1 MSRCPDDLA
10 TPVECGVLGH
20 ASLRRADV
28 AIPRVPGQ
36 SGRGSR
42 VVFAVLVGLSIG
54 MMGSSV
60 VWGQEPPPNPT
71 PVTDGADSQG
81 GQAADPGG
89 ATDQQS
95 GPDATTD
102 PQGGQVLTQGPVHE
116 AFAAPVVHDP
126 KAGPIVPKGPPDPIQ
141 EMPPDQKPSG
151 QNIQWIP
158 GYWAWDI
165 TRNDYLW
172 VSGIWREPPP
182 STQWVPGYW
191 HQVDGGYQW
200 VPGSWM
206 PVSAGQTQGQVQAQG
221 QSQATYLP
229 PPPQSL
235 ESGPNT
241 PQPGPNVAWTPG
253 YWSWQQGGYVW
264 RPGFWA
270 AVQPNWIW
278 IPAHY
283 VWTPSGYLFVPGYWD
298 LPVANRGL
306 MFAPVYY
313 PQPVYAQ
320 PGFVFTPSISI
331 VGSAVTAN
339 LFVQAS
345 TNQYLFGNFYAQ
357 NFVGVGIVPWFSF
370 SFSVG
375 RPAYFDPLFSY
386 YAVVN
391 VRQNP
396 QWIVQVRRAYFLRRD
411 TPALRPPGTY
421 AEQIRIERNV
431 SITRNITVVDHRT
444 MGMPLDRLAA
454 DPIAGRNLRMVRV
467 SEAERQQLR
476 HQVAQLH
483 QVREQRLRQERAAA
497 RLGMTNR
504 PRTMSLPHSPIAAR
518 PAGHP
523 ADHADGGRAARPSPV
538 ETRRGG
544 SPHGKGRR
552 AKPGPRPRRGAAA
565 HRRGA
570 TPARRTRHDALQ
582 LDSPPAPLQPSA
594 DARVRTRPR
603 SGNAAPI
610 RDPSSSDGHRPS
622 ISSWGPSRHD
632 PARPVFFEGIIT
644 KAPSDYNHP
653 VRLRRIGGL
662 CRQRGRPPG
671 RKARPGRLA
680 TAGCGD

>member
-1 MSRCPDDLA
+1 
-10 TPVECGVLGH
+10 
-20 ASLRRADV
+20 V

-36 SGRGSR
+36 SGHGSR
-42 VVFAVLVGLSIG
+42 IVFAVLMVWSVG
-54 MMGSSV
+54 MMGSSTA
-60 VWGQEPPPNPT
+60 WGQEPPPNPT
-71 PVTDGADSQG
+71 PVTDGGDPQG
-81 GQAADPGG
+81 GQAAGQDPASDPQGG
-89 ATDQQS
+89 PGEA
-95 GPDATTD
+95 TD

-158 GYWAWDI
+158 GYWAWDV

-191 HQVDGGYQW
+191 HQVDGGNQW

-206 PVSAGQTQGQVQAQG
+206 PVSAGQSQGPGQGQAQG

-229 PPPQSL
+229 PPPASL
-235 ESGPNT
+235 EAGPNT

-253 YWSWQQGGYVW
+253 YWSWQQGGYAW

-331 VGSAVTAN
+331 VGSAVTGN

-357 NFVGVGIVPWFSF
+357 NFVSVGIVPWFSF
-370 SFSVG
+370 SFAMG
-375 RPAYFDPLFSY
+375 RPAYYDPLFSY

-391 VRQNP
+391 LRQNP
-396 QWIVQVRRAYFLRRD
+396 RWIAQVREAYVLRRD
-411 TPALRPPGTY
+411 NVAFRPPGTY

-431 SITRNITVVDHRT
+431 SITRNITVIDHRT
-444 MGMPLDRLAA
+444 MGMSLNRLAA

-476 HQVAQLH
+476 QKVAQLH
-483 QVREQRLRQERAAA
+483 QVREQRQHQEREAA
-497 RLGMTNR
+497 RSGMANR
-504 PRTMSLPHSPIAAR
+504 PRTMSLPHSPIAAHPAGARGARAAVAHRDEAERGSSGEREAREAR
-518 PAGHP
+518 PAAEAG
-523 ADHADGGRAARPSPV
+523 
-538 ETRRGG
+538 
-544 SPHGKGRR
+544 
-552 AKPGPRPRRGAAA
+552 RRGAPAGRNVGAA
-565 HRRGA
+565 NA
-570 TPARRTRHDALQ
+570 ARRPTTRQ
-582 LDSPPAPLQPSA
+582 PTRPAPTQ
-594 DARVRTRPR
+594 RGRTRPNEAEER
-603 SGNAAPI
+603 E
-610 RDPSSSDGHRPS
+610 RRP
-622 ISSWGPSRHD
+622 
-632 PARPVFFEGIIT
+632 
-644 KAPSDYNHP
+644 
-653 VRLRRIGGL
+653 
-662 CRQRGRPPG
+662 
-671 RKARPGRLA
+671 
-680 TAGCGD
+680 

>member
-1 MSRCPDDLA
+1 M
-10 TPVECGVLGH
+10 
-20 ASLRRADV
+20 
-28 AIPRVPGQ
+28 AIPRIPGQ

-42 VVFAVLVGLSIG
+42 VVFAVLMGCSVG
-54 MMGSSV
+54 MMGFSSL
-60 VWGQEPPPNPT
+60 WGQEPPPIPT
-71 PVTDGADSQG
+71 PVTDGTDPQG
-81 GQAADPGG
+81 GQAADPG
-89 ATDQQS
+89 
-95 GPDATTD
+95 ATTD

-126 KAGPIVPKGPPDPIQ
+126 KAGPIVPKGPPEPIQ

-151 QNIQWIP
+151 QNIQWVP

-172 VSGIWREPPP
+172 ISGIWREPPP

-191 HQVDGGYQW
+191 HEMDGGYQW

-206 PVSAGQTQGQVQAQG
+206 PTSAGPAQGQGQVQAQG
-221 QSQATYLP
+221 QSQASYLP

-270 AVQPNWIW
+270 AVQTNWIW

-331 VGSAVTAN
+331 VGSAVTGN

-357 NFVGVGIVPWFSF
+357 NYVSVGIVPWFSF
-370 SFSVG
+370 SFMTG
-375 RPAYFDPLFSY
+375 RPVYYDPLFSY

-396 QWIVQVRRAYFLRRD
+396 QWIVQVRQAYVLRRE

-431 SITRNITVVDHRT
+431 SITRNITVVDHRS
-444 MGMPLDRLAA
+444 MGMPLNRLAA

-476 HQVAQLH
+476 QNVAQLH
-483 QVREQRLRQERAAA
+483 QVREQRQHQEREAA
-497 RLGMTNR
+497 RSGMANR
-504 PRTMSLPHSPIAAR
+504 PRTMSLPHSPIAAHPAAR

-523 ADHADGGRAARPSPV
+523 GGHPTEHPGGARAAVAHRTEAEGRSSPGMEAREARPAAEAVRRSAP
-538 ETRRGG
+538 EGRNAGAANTTRR
-544 SPHGKGRR
+544 P
-552 AKPGPRPRRGAAA
+552 
-565 HRRGA
+565 A
-570 TPARRTRHDALQ
+570 TRQPAR
-582 LDSPPAPLQPSA
+582 SAPVQ
-594 DARVRTRPR
+594 RGRTRPNEPEGR
-603 SGNAAPI
+603 E
-610 RDPSSSDGHRPS
+610 RRP
-622 ISSWGPSRHD
+622 
-632 PARPVFFEGIIT
+632 
-644 KAPSDYNHP
+644 
-653 VRLRRIGGL
+653 
-662 CRQRGRPPG
+662 
-671 RKARPGRLA
+671 
-680 TAGCGD
+680 